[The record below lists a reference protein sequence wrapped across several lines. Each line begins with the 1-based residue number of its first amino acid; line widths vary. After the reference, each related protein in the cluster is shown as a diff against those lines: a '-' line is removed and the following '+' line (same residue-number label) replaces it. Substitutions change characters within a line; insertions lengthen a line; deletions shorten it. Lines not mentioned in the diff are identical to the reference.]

1 MVIYISTFKSEVGN
15 KLRPKSSFQGPMF
28 RYHYGYSFILAV
40 CGLMMC
46 ELAGTFTIFLFI
58 HWHKV
63 DIMKKRQHQHRHHMH
78 HHHQHH
84 LKDVSEDHV
93 PCRRH
98 GRGQPRR
105 GSHKLDT
112 SPPRGGRGRQHSLQ
126 QSESMR
132 DLDYYNFPVVSRDT
146 TCNTVSTSADI
157 TRDITREFSFEIL
170 RRTTPVWEW
179 AFLKYNKQMPG
190 LDTYNNIIV
199 NYYTEM
205 ICFAKGGS
213 YYVKTLVFMRGE
225 LFFSPMSTELP
236 KRLFYTSLNM
246 KLLKI

>member
-78 HHHQHH
+78 HHHHHH

-112 SPPRGGRGRQHSLQ
+112 SPPRGSRGRQHSLQ

-170 RRTTPVWEW
+170 RRTTPVWGW

-190 LDTYNNIIV
+190 LDTYNNIIG

-205 ICFAKGGS
+205 ICFAKRGLTVLRLLYSCAGN
-213 YYVKTLVFMRGE
+213 YFLVPWAQSCPKD
-225 LFFSPMSTELP
+225 FFIP
-236 KRLFYTSLNM
+236 R
-246 KLLKI
+246 